1 MSMLG
6 RAILLTGLPSTCGL
20 FIFNYIFMQQ
30 RRRNTL
36 FEYVSITLTRLVI
49 SPAAYTHSC
58 LTALFPGLS
67 RRAGTR
73 KVKPIWI
80 LLEQETVSSSG
91 ISWAICKSAP
101 CSRQTTTPAPH
112 HSVFLQAGCPS
123 CRPTNSVKAL
133 KALKAPAAYIMEL
146 FFYGI
151 GTSSCPSRV
160 AIFPCCWT
168 DFIK

>member
-1 MSMLG
+1 MDVFLTYCEHSLPPLVLQTGVIDVFLCIRICVCADMSMLG

-20 FIFNYIFMQQ
+20 FVFNYIFMQQ

-49 SPAAYTHSC
+49 S
-58 LTALFPGLS
+58 
-67 RRAGTR
+67 
-73 KVKPIWI
+73 
-80 LLEQETVSSSG
+80 
-91 ISWAICKSAP
+91 
-101 CSRQTTTPAPH
+101 
-112 HSVFLQAGCPS
+112 
-123 CRPTNSVKAL
+123 
-133 KALKAPAAYIMEL
+133 PAAYIMEL